1 VVSVTATKDLPCQEL
16 VEIITDY
23 LEGIMPLEEQIR
35 FDRHVGSCGGCA
47 TYLRQMQCAIRV
59 MERLRPVPDVAPET
73 WHHPLHAF
81 RGIKDRG

>member
-1 VVSVTATKDLPCQEL
+1 VVSVTATKDLACQEL

-47 TYLRQMQCAIRV
+47 TYLIQMQCAIRV
-59 MERLRPVPDVAPET
+59 VERLRPVPKVGREK
-73 WHHPLHAF
+73 WQHLLHAF